1 MPHEDIGALWGGDP
15 SLFTPTFTPL
25 PDSAKDIE
33 FGGTVP
39 EEINVRWSYSINAPK
54 HIVWQNLM
62 VSYTESASKLVW
74 AKGGFSNKVF

>member
-1 MPHEDIGALWGGDP
+1 MPHEDIGALYGGDP

-25 PDSAKDIE
+25 PDSAKDME

-62 VSYTESASKLVW
+62 VSNALPTMNLCVDERMIL
-74 AKGGFSNKVF
+74 